1 MQRHF
6 SSRGEAHAESV
17 AAKTSASRRPSTK
30 MGPEMQFRRR
40 ASPAWPAQATAA
52 TPPKPNKPERKDARN

>member
-17 AAKTSASRRPSTK
+17 AAKMGASRRPSTK
-30 MGPEMQFRRR
+30 MGPEMQLQRR
-40 ASPAWPAQATAA
+40 ASPAWPAQVTAA
-52 TPPKPNKPERKDARN
+52 APPKPNKPERKDAKN